1 MIPYGDPDLQ
11 RMLLDLESD
20 LVERKESF
28 KGDAPTKVREAVCAI
43 ANDLPGH
50 NRPRVDFDVRPVAAA
65 SLSNLDRRRFEDD
78 YLPAAFAPDV
88 IAANDRSYEQR
99 LAATK
104 MVVAADDPIPTVLGL
119 LVLSSRPRDQLP
131 GAYIQ
136 FLRVAGRDLS
146 DPVVDELVLD
156 GTVAEQLRRID
167 DKLASHNRTAVDI
180 TGADRERRR
189 SLYPPPALQQLL
201 RNAVMHRSYEA
212 TNAPV
217 RVTWFDD
224 RIEISSPGGP
234 YGAVTADNFGEP
246 GVSDYRNPSLAE
258 ALRVLGFVQRFGAG
272 ITIARRALA
281 DNGSP
286 PPAFDV
292 SPTLIRVT
300 LWPRSFP

>member
-1 MIPYGDPDLQ
+1 MFNDSGQRPEMNPYSIASPQDERDL
-11 RMLLDLESD
+11 
-20 LVERKESF
+20 KEKRS
-28 KGDAPTKVREAVCAI
+28 
-43 ANDLPGH
+43 
-50 NRPRVDFDVRPVAAA
+50 FDVRSMPAA
-65 SLSNLDRRRFEDD
+65 SLLDLDRRRFEYE

-88 IAANDRSYEQR
+88 IAANDRSYEQW

-104 MVVAADDPIPTVLGL
+104 MVAAADDPTPTVLGL
-119 LVLSSRPRDQLP
+119 LVLSAHPRDQLP

-136 FLRVAGRDLS
+136 FLRVAGQDLS

-156 GTVAEQLRRID
+156 GPVAEQLRRID
-167 DKLASHNRTAVDI
+167 DKLASHNRIAVDI
-180 TGADRERRR
+180 TGAECERRS
-189 SLYPPPALQQLL
+189 SLYPLPALQQML
-201 RNAVMHRSYEA
+201 RNALMHRSYEA

-224 RIEISSPGGP
+224 RIEISNPGGP

-272 ITIARRALA
+272 ISIARRALQ

-286 PPAFDV
+286 PPDFEV
-292 SPTLIRVT
+292 RPTLIRVT
-300 LWPRSFP
+300 LWPRPSDKPF